1 MHFWRDGHFI
11 SISACEVYGV
21 RVEIQIS
28 MREFQTHIHLNYII
42 VEFLFC
48 IKKKMLE
55 KVIMNNFIK
64 MSLYLCY
71 LLLFGNSHEV
81 CGKKGAV

>member
-1 MHFWRDGHFI
+1 
-11 SISACEVYGV
+11 
-21 RVEIQIS
+21 
-28 MREFQTHIHLNYII
+28 
-42 VEFLFC
+42 
-48 IKKKMLE
+48 MLE

-81 CGKKGAV
+81 CGKKGAVQGFLEKRKREENMKKKGLVIIRLVADLYDGEKYNYLVMQNNV